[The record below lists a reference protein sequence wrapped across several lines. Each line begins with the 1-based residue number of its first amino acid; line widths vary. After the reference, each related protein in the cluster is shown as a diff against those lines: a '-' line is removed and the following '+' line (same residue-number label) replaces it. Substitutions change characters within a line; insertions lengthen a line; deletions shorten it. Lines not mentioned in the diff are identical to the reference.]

1 MCNCG
6 SGRTSL
12 GTLSPEAG
20 PKGPALQTGGPKG
33 PALRGRAAVRPNE
46 TLLFEYIGDTA
57 LTVFGGATRR
67 RYRFSDPGA
76 RVQVDARD
84 GSSLTSI
91 PRLKLVTANAL

>member
-6 SGRTSL
+6 SGRQNLAASIHTTSANRRL
-12 GTLSPEAG
+12 NEADSR
-20 PKGPALQTGGPKG
+20 G
-33 PALRGRAAVRPNE
+33 PALRRPAAARPSQI
-46 TLLFEYIGDTA
+46 LLFEYIGDTA
-57 LTVFGGATRR
+57 MTVFGGATRR
-67 RYRFSDPGA
+67 RYRFSAPGA